1 MKAFRELYLF
11 EHRVEHG
18 LVVVEG
24 DGADEGAAEL
34 VNVAQRHGREV
45 HVQQGRPVNSRDRSD
60 ASSQAMRCVKL
71 GIPNGLVFVEFFT
84 TRDHP

>member
-1 MKAFRELYLF
+1 MSVFKQRASYLF

-34 VNVAQRHGREV
+34 VDVAQGHGREV
-45 HVQQGRPVNSRDRSD
+45 HVQQGCPANSTDMSD
-60 ASSQAMRCVKL
+60 APS
-71 GIPNGLVFVEFFT
+71 
-84 TRDHP
+84 